1 MSLSPPI
8 VDIDTGLMICNASHE
23 NIFLS
28 ELNVSGKPSESHL
41 TNYWIRA
48 PPLGGGDHVTPK
60 RLAVHIRWSLG
71 AEVFF
76 RCPSD
81 RTSICYHRLV
91 LLCICAYYTSS
102 SSSVS
107 LHHLSTHRTLS

>member
-1 MSLSPPI
+1 

-23 NIFLS
+23 IIFLGG
-28 ELNVSGKPSESHL
+28 LNVSGKPSEGQL
-41 TNYWIRA
+41 TNCWIRGLRA

-60 RLAVHIRWSLG
+60 RLTVLTRLNLG

-76 RCPSD
+76 QCPSD
-81 RTSICYHRLV
+81 RTSTCSEPVIVIFV
-91 LLCICAYYTSS
+91 LLYICAYYTSS

-107 LHHLSTHRTLS
+107 WHHHSMHRTLS